1 MTEILQRRLPF
12 DPHAVQPL
20 PGVAPLDPDDWTMT
34 DDAYAGQMGRRGELL
49 SARRGEV
56 LMAEEGA
63 LEPAREVLEMALDL
77 FRRDPGRGF
86 MLEAGAVRR
95 PDGVGMKVD
104 RDAPLLTL
112 GHLLQEDICIL
123 EKRGEEHVLTGAVL
137 CFPASWRLDEKFGRP
152 LTDIHVPVAKY
163 DADVARRVQ
172 RLFDGV
178 QAGRPLWR
186 FNRLWYQDAEL
197 HAPRSV
203 HAPRRP
209 GSGATDGPYLRCERQ
224 TILRLPVT
232 GAVVFAIHT
241 FVLARADVP
250 PVQ

>member
-1 MTEILQRRLPF
+1 MTDILQRRLPF
-12 DPHAVQPL
+12 DPHAVRPL
-20 PGVAPLDPDDWTMT
+20 PGIAPLGPDDWTMT
-34 DDAYAGQMGRRGELL
+34 DDAHAGQM
-49 SARRGEV
+49 ARRADLLADRRDTV
-56 LMAEEGA
+56 LMAEDGA
-63 LEPAREVLEMALDL
+63 LDPAREVLGMALDL
-77 FRRDPGRGF
+77 FRRDPARGYAV
-86 MLEAGAVRR
+86 EGGAVRR
-95 PDGVGMKVD
+95 PDGVLVGVD
-104 RDAPLLTL
+104 REAPFLTL

-123 EKRGEEHVLTGAVL
+123 EKRGGEHVLTGAVL

-152 LTDIHVPVAKY
+152 LTDIHVPAARY
-163 DADVARRVQ
+163 DADIARRVQ

-197 HAPRSV
+197 HQPRS
-203 HAPRRP
+203 AQDRRP
-209 GSGATDGPYLRCERQ
+209 GSRATDGPYLRCERQ

-250 PVQ
+250 PVG